1 MKLSVLA
8 VIAALSVGGGLV
20 ALQDQP
26 PAADSHKATSSIV
39 VNDANGDEISL
50 TYRTVKY
57 SQMQVDRMKESAEGR
72 KMWAQYMPQKLQASL
87 QLDTDLVY
95 KAKNE
100 YTLPAGKYS
109 LSFGMND
116 NLGWEMY
123 LFTADNKRAAK
134 IALDIKESMVS
145 FDYLTLNLMSAGEHD
160 YKLAVGYGK
169 NAAMIPFSI
178 KATEEKNSEGQ

>member
-8 VIAALSVGGGLV
+8 MVAALSVGGGLF
-20 ALQDQP
+20 ALQQQA
-26 PAADSHKATSSIV
+26 PAADSHKATTSVV
-39 VNDANGDEISL
+39 VNDATGDEISL

-57 SQMQVDRMKESAEGR
+57 SQVQVDRMKESAEGR
-72 KMWAQYMPQKLQASL
+72 KMWAQFMPQKLQASL

-116 NLGWEMY
+116 ALGWEMY

-134 IALDIKESMVS
+134 IALDIKESMIS
-145 FDYLTLNLMSAGEHD
+145 FDYLTLNLMTAGEHD

-169 NAAMIPFSI
+169 NAAVIPFSV
-178 KATEEKNSEGQ
+178 KAADAKPSDGQ